1 MVQPIN
7 YLQNV
12 QDPFAQAVQ
21 GLQLGTGIANIYA
34 QREADEQKRVQQA
47 LAQAEQQRYQ
57 TGINT
62 FFTTAPA
69 ERKYEDLERLFVGAN
84 KQQFDALQAV
94 GKTMT
99 DEKLATSKRFT
110 GQVLSALESNPES
123 AKQLIRKYAEAE
135 TDPMQKTAWQDT
147 LKLAEISPD
156 QAIRSVELMG
166 GAAFGKDW
174 YEGISNVRKS
184 RREEAQAP
192 SVLAEAVA
200 KAKKAVA
207 EAEDTP
213 SRLAAEQEL
222 RVAQAAQ
229 QRALTAAS
237 VGGEARAVAL
247 APSVLLEAVAK
258 ADAAVADAKKKV
270 AEAADTPAR
279 LEAEQ
284 GLRVAQTE
292 QQRALT
298 AASVGGEARA
308 VAKAP
313 GELIEANAKADRAVA
328 DAKTAQA
335 TATNAPEKAAADA
348 ALTRAQADKAKV
360 VAEFARADAVLEAQG
375 KAATIKKTEA
385 DILINK
391 ENARIAALNAA
402 IARETNTLK
411 RQELEQKIKDAQATR
426 DAAARE
432 QTATFNSQIADIDN
446 FLNTAERIKQT
457 PIKIIESATG
467 PISSRLPTTNQDVS
481 DFESLVETL
490 GSQVFIAQIPKIKG
504 TGALSEKEGDKL
516 QASVQNLSLK
526 QSPARLIENVNEAVR
541 LMGKARN
548 NLSVR
553 AGLPALPLDVPASTE
568 VTVTLPNGATM
579 KFPNQA
585 GADAFKRAA
594 GIR

>member
-34 QREADEQKRVQQA
+34 QREADEQKRIQQA
-47 LAQAEQQRYQ
+47 LGQAEQQRYQ

-62 FFTTAPA
+62 FFTTPP
-69 ERKYEDLERLFVGAN
+69 EQRKYEDLERLFVGAN

-94 GKTMT
+94 GKNMT

-110 GQVLSALESNPES
+110 GQVLAALESNPES
-123 AKQLIRKYAEAE
+123 AKQLLKQRAEAE

-156 QAIRSVELMG
+156 QAIKSVELMG

-174 YEGISNVRKS
+174 YETISNVRKS

-200 KAKKAVA
+200 KAKKAIA

-213 SRLAAEQEL
+213 SRLAAEQDL

-237 VGGEARAVAL
+237 VGGEARAAEQ
-247 APSVLLEAVAK
+247 APAVLTKL
-258 ADAAVADAKKKV
+258 VADADRSV
-270 AEAADTPAR
+270 ADAITAQSTAANAPEKAAADAT
-279 LEAEQ
+279 L
-284 GLRVAQTE
+284 
-292 QQRALT
+292 
-298 AASVGGEARA
+298 ARA
-308 VAKAP
+308 M
-313 GELIEANAKADRAVA
+313 ADKGIA

-348 ALTRAQADKAKV
+348 ALTRALAEKAKV
-360 VAEFARADAVLEAQG
+360 VAEFARSDAVLEAQA
-375 KAATIKKTEA
+375 KAATIKKTEE

-402 IARETNTLK
+402 IAKETNTLK
-411 RQELEQKIKDAQATR
+411 RQELEQRIKDAQATR

-432 QTATFNSQIADIDN
+432 QTATFNSQVADIDN

-457 PIKIIESATG
+457 PIKIVESATG
-467 PISSRLPTTNQDVS
+467 PIASRLPTTNQDVA

-504 TGALSEKEGDKL
+504 AGALSEKEGDKL
-516 QASVQNLSLK
+516 QASVQNLGLK

-541 LMGKARN
+541 LMEKARK
-548 NLSVR
+548 NLADRS
-553 AGLPALPLDVPASTE
+553 GLQTPALDVPARQE
-568 VTVTLPNGATM
+568 VTVTLPNGASY
-579 KFPNQA
+579 KFA
-585 GADAFKRAA
+585 TKAEADAFKQRA

>member
-57 TGINT
+57 TDIST
-62 FFTTAPA
+62 FFTTPPA
-69 ERKYEDLERLFVGAN
+69 ERKYENLERLFMGAN

-94 GKTMT
+94 GKNMT
-99 DEKLATSKRFT
+99 EEKLATSKRFT
-110 GQVLSALESNPES
+110 GQVLSALESNPDS
-123 AKQLIRKYAEAE
+123 AKQLLMQRIEAE
-135 TDPMQKTAWQDT
+135 PDPMQKKAWQDT
-147 LKLAEISPD
+147 LKLAEVSPD
-156 QAIRSVELMG
+156 QAIKNVELVG

-184 RREEAQAP
+184 RREQALEP

-200 KAKKAVA
+200 KAKKAVI
-207 EAEDTP
+207 EADDTP
-213 SRLAAEQEL
+213 SRLAAEQDL

-237 VGGEARAVAL
+237 VGGEARAAEQAPIAL
-247 APSVLLEAVAK
+247 ARL
-258 ADAAVADAKKKV
+258 VADADK
-270 AEAADTPAR
+270 
-279 LEAEQ
+279 
-284 GLRVAQTE
+284 
-292 QQRALT
+292 
-298 AASVGGEARA
+298 A
-308 VAKAP
+308 V
-313 GELIEANAKADRAVA
+313 E
-328 DAKTAQA
+328 DAKTARA

-348 ALTRAQADKAKV
+348 ALAKAQADKAKV

-411 RQELEQKIKDAQATR
+411 RQELEQKIKDAQVTR

-432 QTATFNSQIADIDN
+432 QTATFNSQVADIDN
-446 FLNTAERIKQT
+446 FLNTAERVKQT
-457 PIKIIESATG
+457 PKNIIESATG
-467 PISSRLPTTNQDVS
+467 PISSRLPTTNADVA

-504 TGALSEKEGDKL
+504 AGALSEKEGDKL
-516 QASVQNLSLK
+516 QASVQNLGLK

-541 LMGKARN
+541 LMEKARK
-548 NLSVR
+548 NLADRS
-553 AGLPALPLDVPASTE
+553 GLPTPTLDVPARQE
-568 VTVTLPNGATM
+568 VTVTLPNGTTM

-585 GADAFKRAA
+585 GADAFKKAA